1 MNVLTFVN
9 ALQTQL
15 YAQQWSGGNVVFP
28 SGCVQITASTEEA
41 MDYSLK
47 SMRTPLALIQPL
59 DAESD
64 PKYDEEPAL
73 LYENVQVRLA
83 VNIPGDPVGSNA
95 LVGANQTNGAN
106 ASEGQGL
113 LAIEQ
118 QLFNAI
124 GILNAANGFTIQNRG
139 KGQIRAG
146 HMPNHTYLAY
156 RDYSFQ
162 VLCTWV

>member
-1 MNVLTFVN
+1 VNSLTFIN

-15 YAQQWSGGNVVFP
+15 IAQQWTGGKVVFP
-28 SGCVQITASTEEA
+28 SGCVQVTASTEEA
-41 MDYSLK
+41 MDFSLK
-47 SMRTPLALIQPL
+47 NMRSPLALIQPL

-64 PKYDEEPAL
+64 PKYDEEPGL
-73 LYENVQVRLA
+73 LYENVQVRLV

-113 LAIEQ
+113 LALEQ

-124 GILNAANGFTIQNRG
+124 GILNAAQGITIQCRG

-146 HMPNHTYLAY
+146 HLQNRTYLAY
-156 RDYSFQ
+156 RDYTFQ